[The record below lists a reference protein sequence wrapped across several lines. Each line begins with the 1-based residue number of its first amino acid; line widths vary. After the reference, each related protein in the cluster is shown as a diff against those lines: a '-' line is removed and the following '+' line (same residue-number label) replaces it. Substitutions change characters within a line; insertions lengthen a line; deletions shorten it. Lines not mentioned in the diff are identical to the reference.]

1 MKYLIRSMALAG
13 FIIVGNQVIAA
24 ERITTTDEIH
34 FPAIKESYLQQVPR
48 YEYNDIARLDTEL
61 TKDQFRQLLGN
72 PQFSEGLFFV
82 KVWNYVLDIRIPN
95 TQEYKRCQLRID
107 FSDKNFA
114 DRLSWKG
121 QDCREFINPVPSTVI
136 QQKLPESVV
145 TEVLNLNTDALFE
158 FDGSSIADLLPQ
170 GKAELDDLVTNI
182 DNEYSNVDR
191 IYLIGHT
198 DRLGSTAYNYQ
209 LGYKRAET
217 VRSYLNQKGIPN
229 HVISYA
235 STGENEPVMNDCNS
249 VKNYQLLKQC
259 LQPNRRV
266 TIEITGTKKAVIPS

>member
-136 QQKLPESVV
+136 QQKLLESVV